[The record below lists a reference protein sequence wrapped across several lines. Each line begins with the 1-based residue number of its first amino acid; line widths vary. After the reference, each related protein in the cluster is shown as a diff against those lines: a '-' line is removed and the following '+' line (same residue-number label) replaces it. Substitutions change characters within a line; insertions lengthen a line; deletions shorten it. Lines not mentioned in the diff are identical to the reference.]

1 MASGLGLYKSSEALD
16 KPRNKFV
23 LWWGRKVT
31 AGVGKEQK
39 AGKS

>member
-1 MASGLGLYKSSEALD
+1 MTSGLGLYKPSEAFD
-16 KPRNKFV
+16 KLRNKSV
-23 LWWGRKVT
+23 LWWGSKVT

>member
-1 MASGLGLYKSSEALD
+1 MTSGLALYKPSEALD
-16 KPRNKFV
+16 KLKNKSV

-31 AGVGKEQK
+31 AGVGQEQK

>member
-1 MASGLGLYKSSEALD
+1 MTSGLGLYKPPEALD
-16 KPRNKFV
+16 KLRNKSV

-39 AGKS
+39 VGRS